1 MSEQISDIMIFYKAA
16 AIIICSAAI
25 LSSCKGKKDAA
36 QESSKG
42 VLKMIEV
49 PSIITDEKEAALYI
63 ADHFW
68 DNVDFNDTSY
78 ISNKQALNTHFSAYV
93 QNLTTVPHEAA
104 LKSVT
109 KLADNAIAGNPKMM
123 MKIQEMFETA
133 FYHPNSIFRNEE
145 LYIAILKRYIQSDK
159 PEKII
164 KERLSNQLDL
174 AMRNRLGTKA
184 LDFSFVDADGR
195 VSSLYKISSDYLILM
210 FYDPD
215 CPTCKTTMKVMEN
228 SPVLS
233 VAASKVKIL
242 TMYAGVDF
250 ENWKS
255 HVPQLNKKWINGCN
269 KDLTIMDGSLY
280 DMRPTPS
287 LYLLDRSKTVLLKDA
302 PYEAIEAFV
311 ANQVTGKSVRQP
323 E

>member
-1 MSEQISDIMIFYKAA
+1 MNIAKSA
-16 AIIICSAAI
+16 AIIICSTAI
-25 LSSCKGKKDAA
+25 LISCKGKREAA
-36 QESSKG
+36 PEPGKG
-42 VLKMIEV
+42 LLKMIEV
-49 PSIITDEKEAALYI
+49 PSMITDPKEEALYI

-78 ISNKQALNTHFSAYV
+78 IANKQALNTHFSAYV
-93 QNLTTVPHEAA
+93 QNLTNIPHDAA

-109 KLADNAIAGNPKMM
+109 KLADSAIAGNPKMM

-145 LYIAILKRYIQSDK
+145 LYIAILQRYIQSDK
-159 PEKII
+159 PEKIVR
-164 KERLSNQLDL
+164 ERLSNQLDL

-184 LDFSFVDADGR
+184 LDFSFVNADGR
-195 VSSLYKISSDYLILM
+195 ESSLYKISSEYLILM

-215 CPTCKTTMKVMEN
+215 CPTCKRTMQVMDN

-233 VAASKVKIL
+233 AAAAKVKIL
-242 TMYAGVDF
+242 TMYAGVDI

-255 HVPQLNKKWINGCN
+255 HVPQLSKKWINGCN
-269 KDLTIMDGSLY
+269 KDLSIMDGSLY

-287 LYLLDRSKTVLLKDA
+287 LYLLDRSKTVLMKDA

-311 ANQVTGKSVRQP
+311 SDQVTGKPVR
-323 E
+323 

>member
-1 MSEQISDIMIFYKAA
+1 MNIAKSA
-16 AIIICSAAI
+16 AIIICSTAI
-25 LSSCKGKKDAA
+25 LISCKGKREEAP
-36 QESSKG
+36 EPGKG
-42 VLKMIEV
+42 LLKMIEV
-49 PSIITDEKEAALYI
+49 PSMITDPKEEALYI

-78 ISNKQALNTHFSAYV
+78 IANKQALNTHFSAYV
-93 QNLTTVPHEAA
+93 QNLTNIPHDAA

-109 KLADNAIAGNPKMM
+109 KLADSAIAGNPKMM

-145 LYIAILKRYIQSDK
+145 LYIAILQRYIQSDK
-159 PEKII
+159 PEKIVR
-164 KERLSNQLDL
+164 ERLSNQLDL

-184 LDFSFVDADGR
+184 LDFSFVNADGR
-195 VSSLYKISSDYLILM
+195 ESSLYKISSEYLILM

-215 CPTCKTTMKVMEN
+215 CPTCKRTMQVMDN

-233 VAASKVKIL
+233 AAAAKVKIL
-242 TMYAGVDF
+242 TMYAGVDI

-255 HVPQLNKKWINGCN
+255 HVPQLSKKWINGCN
-269 KDLTIMDGSLY
+269 KDLSIMDGSLY

-287 LYLLDRSKTVLLKDA
+287 LYLLDRSKTVLMKDA

-311 ANQVTGKSVRQP
+311 ADQVTGKPVR
-323 E
+323 

>member
-1 MSEQISDIMIFYKAA
+1 MNLAKSAL
-16 AIIICSAAI
+16 IIICSTAI
-25 LSSCKGKKDAA
+25 LISCKGKREAA
-36 QESSKG
+36 PVSEKG
-42 VLKMIEV
+42 ILKMIEV
-49 PSIITDEKEAALYI
+49 PSIITDPKEEALYI

-78 ISNKQALNTHFSAYV
+78 IANKQALNTHFSAYV
-93 QNLTTVPHEAA
+93 QNLTTVPHDAA

-109 KLADNAIAGNPKMM
+109 KLADSSIAGNPRMM

-145 LYIAILKRYIQSDK
+145 LYIAILQRYIQSGK
-159 PEKII
+159 PEEVVR
-164 KERLSNQLDL
+164 ERLTNQLNL
-174 AMRNRLGTKA
+174 ALKNRLGTKA
-184 LDFSFVDADGR
+184 LDFSFVNADGR
-195 VSSLYKISSDYLILM
+195 ESSLYKISSDYLILM

-215 CPTCKTTMKVMEN
+215 CPTCKATMQSMES
-228 SPVLS
+228 SPIL
-233 VAASKVKIL
+233 AAAEGKLKIL
-242 TMYAGVDF
+242 TIYAGVDF

-255 HVPQLNKKWINGCN
+255 HVPKLSKKWINGCN

-287 LYLLDRSKTVLLKDA
+287 LYMLDRSKTVLMKDA

-311 ANQVTGKSVRQP
+311 ADQVTGKAVR
-323 E
+323 